1 MRRLITLLYPILF
14 AVALVLGVA
23 ARAAG
28 QYRGVGLAQVTVIVA
43 LATALVLALVYATV
57 RLVDRTERSAP
68 LAAALTM
75 LVVAWIFFY
84 VPLQYA
90 ASAITYRGSRDVVL
104 FPVGALVT
112 IGLVSWLFRQTSE
125 RLAGVN
131 AFMTRFGLVLV
142 ALVAAQVAMSGET
155 PARARRSTLVRQLA
169 EPVRVIDPAAPAAR
183 NTPKRD
189 IYLLVL
195 DGHPNARVVREAMGY
210 DITPFVDSLRALGFT
225 IPREMRSNYAQ
236 SILSI
241 PSLLN
246 GEHLIQLAEDAGA
259 TNTSYALPRY
269 LVENNRSARF
279 LKSQGY
285 KYVFFPSA
293 WWTQTRHS
301 PIADSEFNARPD
313 FKLAN
318 EVRRSELRQA
328 VLNSTLLRY
337 LPEAGID
344 TLFDF
349 RTMRGIREMPADTA
363 PTFVFAHFLLPHV
376 PYYLDEQCHAVQ
388 RPILPTMEDADP
400 AQQGPYLAQ
409 LRCVDRLVLD
419 LVTTLLRT
427 SRPAPV
433 IIIVGDHGSRFAG
446 PTFVD
451 RPESVSTALIRERFG
466 AFGAFH
472 LPAGG
477 DSLFTGS
484 VTLVNVMR
492 NVLRYY
498 LGADLPPRADDL
510 YISGTRPFL
519 YYKVDSTGY
528 LER

>member
-1 MRRLITLLYPILF
+1 MLF

-23 ARAAG
+23 AHAAG
-28 QYRGVGLAQVTVIVA
+28 QYRGVGLAQVTGVVA
-43 LATALVLALVYATV
+43 LATALLLALVWAIV
-57 RLVDRTERSAP
+57 RLVDRTERAAQ

-90 ASAITYRGSRDVVL
+90 ASTITYRGSRDVVL
-104 FPVGALVT
+104 FPVGALAT
-112 IGLVSWLFRQTSE
+112 IGLVTWLLRQSSE
-125 RLAGVN
+125 RLTRVN

-142 ALVAAQVAMSGET
+142 ALVAAQVVTSSKT
-155 PARARRSTLVRQLA
+155 PASARRSTLVRQLA
-169 EPVRVIDPAAPAAR
+169 EPVRIIDPSAAAR

-189 IYLLVL
+189 IYLILL
-195 DGHPNARVVREAMGY
+195 DGHPNARAVREAMGY

-259 TNTSYALPRY
+259 TSTSYALPRY

-279 LKSQGY
+279 LKGQGY

-293 WWTQTRHS
+293 WWTPTRHS

-318 EVRRSELRQA
+318 EVRRTELRQA

-337 LPEAGID
+337 LPDAGID

-349 RTMRGIREMPADTA
+349 RSMRGIREMPADTA

-376 PYYLDEQCHAVQ
+376 PYYLDEQCHAVP
-388 RPILPTMEDADP
+388 RPILPTMEEADP
-400 AQQGPYLAQ
+400 EQQGPYLAQ

-419 LVTTLLRT
+419 LVTTVLRT

-433 IIIVGDHGSRFAG
+433 IILVGDHGSRFAG
-446 PTFVD
+446 PTFVE
-451 RPESVSTALIRERFG
+451 RPESASTALIRERFG
-466 AFGAFH
+466 AFGAFY

-477 DSLFTGS
+477 DGRFTGS

-492 NVLRYY
+492 DVLRYY
-498 LGADLPPRADDL
+498 FGADLPPRPDDL
-510 YISGTRPFL
+510 YISGIRPFL